1 MNENSTRPGELG
13 RIDRQRIAQETAD
26 LLHKADNERDY
37 REHVLV
43 TLARMEVK
51 QDVLQ
56 ASFIEHVKLDDQRFG
71 SVHQSIGGTL
81 SLKAIGMAV
90 AVATSI
96 AGAIVFV
103 VWTVSLVAKP

>member
-1 MNENSTRPGELG
+1 MSITGPGELG
-13 RIDRQRIAQETAD
+13 RIDRQRIAQETAE

-56 ASFIEHVKLDDQRFG
+56 ASFIEHVKDDNQRFAG
-71 SVHQSIGGTL
+71 VTQKIGDNSSWINKG
-81 SLKAIGMAV
+81 IGMAV
-90 AVATSI
+90 L
-96 AGAIVFV
+96 FV
-103 VWTVSLVAKP
+103 VMVGVMMWLIDRATP